1 MKIADMLCM
10 AVCLLAFNALAEDQD
25 ISAPDGLREG
35 GTLYQNLPAPPM
47 AGEPRHSGR
56 EVRNY
61 PEQPP
66 VIPHSIRN
74 YQVDRR
80 HNRCLECHSRNVAP
94 DVGAPMIS
102 VTHFVGRDGQT
113 RAAVVPSR
121 YFCTQCHVPQTDARP
136 LVESDFRSID
146 QVIQEEAVRRT
157 GDGGQP

>member
-1 MKIADMLCM
+1 MTRTILMLISFLM
-10 AVCLLAFNALAEDQD
+10 VLGVQAEDFEA
-25 ISAPDGLREG
+25 SAPDGLRKG

-66 VIPHSIRN
+66 VIPHSIRG

-80 HNRCLECHSRNVAP
+80 HNRCLECHSRSAAP
-94 DVGAPMIS
+94 AVGAPMIS
-102 VTHFVGRDGQT
+102 VTHFVDRDGQT

-121 YFCTQCHVPQTDARP
+121 YFCTQCHVPQTDASP

-146 QVIQEEAVRRT
+146 QIIQQSA
-157 GDGGQP
+157 DGAGSGGRP

>member
-1 MKIADMLCM
+1 MIRSSMF
-10 AVCLLAFNALAEDQD
+10 LLALLLVLPVSADDEDF
-25 ISAPDGLREG
+25 SGPDGLRKG

-56 EVRNY
+56 EIRNY

-66 VIPHSIRN
+66 VIPHSIRG

-80 HNRCLECHSRNVAP
+80 HNRCLECHSRSAAP
-94 DVGAPMIS
+94 NVGAPMIS
-102 VTHFVGRDGQT
+102 VTHFVHRDGQT

-121 YFCTQCHVPQTDARP
+121 YFCTQCHVPQTDAKP

-146 QVIQEEAVRRT
+146 EVIQGQSVQRAT
-157 GDGGQP
+157 GGGRP

>member
-1 MKIADMLCM
+1 MKSISLLFM
-10 AVCLLAFNALAEDQD
+10 ACLLAFNVTAAEDLYAP
-25 ISAPDGLREG
+25 APDGLRKG
-35 GTLYQNLPAPPM
+35 GTLHENLPAPPM

-56 EVRNY
+56 EIRNY

-80 HNRCLECHSRNVAP
+80 HNRCLECHSRSAAP
-94 DVGAPMIS
+94 EVGAPMIS
-102 VTHFVGRDGQT
+102 VTHFVDRDGQT

-121 YFCTQCHVPQTDARP
+121 YFCTQCHVPQTDAKP

-146 QVIQEEAVRRT
+146 QVIQGQSVERST
-157 GDGGQP
+157 GGGRP

>member
-1 MKIADMLCM
+1 MKRLIAL
-10 AVCLLAFNALAEDQD
+10 LLAGSLAWTVAADEVL
-25 ISAPDGLREG
+25 APTGPDGLRRG
-35 GTLYQNLPAPPM
+35 GTLYENLPAPPM

-66 VIPHSIRN
+66 VIPHSIRG

-80 HNRCLECHSRNVAP
+80 HNRCLECHSRSAAVN
-94 DVGAPMIS
+94 VGAPMVS
-102 VTHFVGRDGQT
+102 VTHFVDREGQT

-121 YFCTQCHVPQTDARP
+121 YFCTQCHVPQTDAKP

-146 QVIQEEAVRRT
+146 EVIQRST
-157 GDGGQP
+157 GGGRP